1 MGTKARY
8 ALRVTADRQYVAAD
22 THAFRELTA
31 KHKAGELVF
40 AEFTK
45 PRNPGFHRLA
55 HSLGA
60 LIADNIEAFAG
71 LDPHAVLKRL
81 QIEGNVGCDEIALD
95 FPNVGPC
102 SYRVPRSLAYESM
115 DQDQFHAVIAA
126 MCDYVSRKYWPSLRG
141 DQIAAMADAWV
152 EAA

>member
-1 MGTKARY
+1 MSRKPRY
-8 ALRVTADRQYVAAD
+8 ALRVTADRQYMPAD
-22 THAFRELTA
+22 TPAFRELTA
-31 KHKAGELVF
+31 KHKPGDLVF

-55 HSLGA
+55 HALGA

-81 QIEGNVGCDEIALD
+81 QIEGNVGCDEISLN
-95 FPNVGPC
+95 FPGVGPC

-126 MCDYVSRKYWPSLRG
+126 MCEYVRAKYWPTVSAAE
-141 DQIAAMADAWV
+141 IVAMADAWV

>member
-1 MGTKARY
+1 MSRKPRY

-31 KHKAGELVF
+31 KHKPGEMVF

-60 LIADNIEAFAG
+60 LIADNIEAFTG

-81 QIEGNVGCDEIALD
+81 QIEGNVGCDEIALN
-95 FPNVGPC
+95 FPGVGPC
-102 SYRVPRSLAYESM
+102 SYRVPRSMAYESM
-115 DQDQFHAVIAA
+115 DESEFHGVIAD
-126 MCDYVSRKYWPSLRG
+126 MCEYVSRKYWTGLSAA
-141 DQIAAMADAWV
+141 QIEAMADAWV
-152 EAA
+152 DAA

>member
-1 MGTKARY
+1 MSRKPRY

-45 PRNPGFHRLA
+45 PRNPRFHRLA

-71 LDPHAVLKRL
+71 VDSHAVLKRL
-81 QIEGNVGCDEIALD
+81 QIEANVGCDEIALN
-95 FPNVGPC
+95 FPGVGP
-102 SYRVPRSLAYESM
+102 
-115 DQDQFHAVIAA
+115 
-126 MCDYVSRKYWPSLRG
+126 
-141 DQIAAMADAWV
+141 
-152 EAA
+152 

>member
-1 MGTKARY
+1 MSRKPRY
-8 ALRVTADRQYVAAD
+8 ALRVTAARQYVAAD

-45 PRNPGFHRLA
+45 PRNPRFHRFA

-71 LDPHAVLKRL
+71 VDSHAVLKRL
-81 QIEGNVGCDEIALD
+81 QIEANVGCDEIALN
-95 FPNVGPC
+95 FPGVGPC
-102 SYRVPRSLAYESM
+102 SYRVPRSLSYESM
-115 DQDQFHAVIAA
+115 DESEFHGVIAA
-126 MCDYVSRKYWPSLRG
+126 MCDYVSRKYWPGLTAA
-141 DQIAAMADAWV
+141 QIESMADAWV

>member
-1 MGTKARY
+1 MSRKPRY

-45 PRNPGFHRLA
+45 PRNPRFHRLA

-60 LIADNIEAFAG
+60 LIADNIDAFAG

-81 QIEGNVGCDEIALD
+81 QIEGGVGCDEIALN
-95 FPNVGPC
+95 FPGVGPC

-115 DQDQFHAVIAA
+115 DETEFHAVIAA
-126 MCDYVSRKYWPSLRG
+126 MCGYVSTKYWPSLTG
-141 DQIAAMADAWV
+141 DQIEAMADAWV

>member
-1 MGTKARY
+1 MSRKPRY

-31 KHKAGELVF
+31 KHKPGELVF

-45 PRNPGFHRLA
+45 PRNPAFHRLA

-60 LIADNIEAFAG
+60 LIADNIEAFTG

-81 QIEGNVGCDEIALD
+81 QIEGNVGCDEIALN

-115 DQDQFHAVIAA
+115 DESEFHRVIAA
-126 MCDYVSRKYWPSLRG
+126 MCEYVSRKYWPGLSAA
-141 DQIAAMADAWV
+141 QIEAMADCFV